1 MANLETLELT
11 INANAESASQGLSSL
26 INSLS
31 RLSKQ
36 IGRSVGGLKLL
47 NSELDKLKKN
57 GIIDPKSFANVSK
70 AIGKQAKSAKE
81 AIDIPKTRLEA
92 LEMKLSG
99 VTKQMTKAAKNG
111 NEVTTANKFFQ
122 KKDLEQEILNRENPI
137 NTSNVSTKLDALKMK
152 YAALN
157 REMYKA
163 AAARNE
169 LGVANRKLQM
179 ESVNK
184 QIEKETEQMK
194 KTQETAKQVTEA
206 VNEWKPEKLLVGDAI
221 GRPRHLNAEGR
232 YDWAGAK
239 FKRWNFQGK
248 DANGVDHG
256 AFVSVGTKPQWTYEP
271 GKAPLARELRL
282 MDERN
287 AKEGHPFVSK
297 GKASEALAAE
307 IENKVKSTAKA
318 MGEASEASDSFGER
332 VTKAFNRV
340 GRIASTMLLRTAL
353 RGLIKAFG
361 EAWNSVYNFSKA
373 MGGEFAQSIDKIRG
387 LLKGAAINLT
397 SAFAPAIAAILPI
410 VNAVAAA
417 INYLAAAIQWL
428 FSLLGLGSGLFGAT
442 AEQIDKFSGSAG
454 GGSKAAKEMLASFDE
469 LNVIS
474 QESGGGGGGGGG
486 AKALSGM
493 IGEEMDAITVMAG
506 EAMLALGLIL
516 AFTGHP
522 LIGGALIALGVAGIV
537 GPVATK
543 WGNLSDEI
551 KGRIVEIMAIAGAA
565 MLALGLIITF
575 LAPSHLALGIGLIIA
590 GLANGALAVGLG
602 WDLPDE
608 IQHKI
613 AEIMSIVA
621 IGMLAIGAIL
631 TFCVP
636 GMQAL
641 GIGLMIAGGLNLA
654 GAVALDWNNIVNN
667 VRETAEGIKNALV
680 TAWETITTA
689 ISNAWAAVTKWI
701 DENIVQNVEKAWNAV
716 TAFFEKLWKD
726 VSTAVSTA
734 WDAVSNWFDENIVKN
749 VETAWNAVV
758 QFFEQIWVDI
768 STAITTAWNA
778 VTTWFDENIG
788 ENIKAAWETASTFLS
803 SVWTG
808 IKTAAE
814 TAWTTVCTWWDTG
827 IGGWITAAW
836 NTAVSFLSSIW
847 ESIKTAVT
855 EAWDSVVEWWNNGIG
870 GWIRSA
876 WDTVSGIFEAAFAP
890 VKTAVNWLGQI
901 FGYDGQSLS
910 FSVFA
915 TIFQIDGGTSGGHG
929 FASGGFPDE
938 GQLFFAR
945 ESGPELVGSLGGHT
959 AVANNEQIIE
969 GISRGV
975 SDGQAEQNALLRQ
988 QNEILRSILAK
999 DNSVRFGASS
1009 ALGRTVRQS
1018 LDMYDSMVGG

>member
-11 INANAESASQGLSSL
+11 INGNAQAATEGLSSR

-31 RLSKQ
+31 RLSKAV
-36 IGRSVGGLKLL
+36 GKTVGGLKRL
-47 NSELDKLKKN
+47 NSELGQLKSSGKINLQGINEASQKVHKATSGMSKRKKHIPTPEEMAANNNRFAVNKAGDGYSEEAYQKLFNSYQKSYYKKEEQ
-57 GIIDPKSFANVSK
+57 AQ
-70 AIGKQAKSAKE
+70 AQKQARRLQQSIKALPIMQQLNAKPDYSNLGEFVNQTQHIGAEFKSA
-81 AIDIPKTRLEA
+81 
-92 LEMKLSG
+92 S
-99 VTKQMTKAAKNG
+99 
-111 NEVTTANKFFQ
+111 
-122 KKDLEQEILNRENPI
+122 
-137 NTSNVSTKLDALKMK
+137 
-152 YAALN
+152 
-157 REMYKA
+157 
-163 AAARNE
+163 
-169 LGVANRKLQM
+169 
-179 ESVNK
+179 ESASVFM
-184 QIEKETEQMK
+184 EQMK
-194 KTQETAKQVTEA
+194 PSVMERISGGFE
-206 VNEWKPEKLLVGDAI
+206 
-221 GRPRHLNAEGR
+221 
-232 YDWAGAK
+232 K
-239 FKRWNFQGK
+239 FKEK
-248 DANGVDHG
+248 IHGV
-256 AFVSVGTKPQWTYEP
+256 
-271 GKAPLARELRL
+271 
-282 MDERN
+282 
-287 AKEGHPFVSK
+287 
-297 GKASEALAAE
+297 EAGF
-307 IENKVKSTAKA
+307 S
-318 MGEASEASDSFGER
+318 
-332 VTKAFNRV
+332 RV
-340 GRIASTMLLRTAL
+340 GRIASTMLIRTAL
-353 RGLIKAFG
+353 RGIIKAFG

-486 AKALSGM
+486 AGALSGM

-551 KGRIVEIMAIAGAA
+551 KGRIVEIMAIAGVA

-689 ISNAWAAVTKWI
+689 ISNAWEAVTKWI
-701 DENIVQNVEKAWNAV
+701 NENIVQNVEKAWNAV

-768 STAITTAWNA
+768 STVITTAWNA

-788 ENIKAAWETASTFLS
+788 ENIKAAWETAGTFLS
-803 SVWTG
+803 SVWTS

-827 IGGWITAAW
+827 IGGWITSAW

-855 EAWDSVVEWWNNGIG
+855 GAWDSVVEWWNNGIG
-870 GWIRSA
+870 GWISSA

-890 VKTAVNWLGQI
+890 IGVALGWLASL
-901 FGYDGQSLS
+901 FGYDGKSIS
-910 FSVFA
+910 IKVKIGM
-915 TIFQIDGGTSGGHG
+915 TTMYDGTPGEDAAGKLLESGTVPTYTMKQLYEGL
-929 FASGGFPDE
+929 FKASGGIVPSGD
-938 GQLFFAR
+938 LFIAN
-945 ESGPELVGSLGGHT
+945 EQGAELVGSLGGRT
-959 AVANNEQIIE
+959 AVANNDQIVE